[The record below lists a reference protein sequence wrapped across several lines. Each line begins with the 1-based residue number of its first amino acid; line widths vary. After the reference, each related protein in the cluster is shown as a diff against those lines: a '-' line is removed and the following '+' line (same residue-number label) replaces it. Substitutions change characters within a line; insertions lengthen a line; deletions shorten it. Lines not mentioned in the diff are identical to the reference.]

1 MDDQGGTIQIVVT
14 PNCPATESLL
24 DGGQEN
30 ADPNQESSPCLLD
43 PTATAAGSTDCSRS
57 VISHGS
63 SNISY
68 QQRQRRAQWKGIGT
82 TCMWNAFRASFFGLL
97 LLVSGCIVVLVGGCG
112 CVSASPLFG
121 YFGRF
126 HFIFFAQRSGFYS
139 EFPSIEIAV
148 NFNQTVSLVDPESQ
162 KRRVKSSYSYIGPV
176 LIGIGV
182 FVLIG
187 VGVATMEMRDMTAKV
202 FPLTKRPYKKT
213 KLTSEALGTMFQT
226 PTQRIMKEMSAKD
239 KRPERQT
246 SFRTVATQT
255 FRTRLWPWSRL
266 RPSSGRFVFHG
277 RIVLRSCHQ
286 LSTPKSQQS
295 VILPQTSICKRG
307 RRSRCRRRRMLL
319 IHSMAA
325 DSLSA
330 SCPQLDTVS

>member
-1 MDDQGGTIQIVVT
+1 
-14 PNCPATESLL
+14 L
-24 DGGQEN
+24 
-30 ADPNQESSPCLLD
+30 
-43 PTATAAGSTDCSRS
+43 TA
-57 VISHGS
+57 
-63 SNISY
+63 
-68 QQRQRRAQWKGIGT
+68 
-82 TCMWNAFRASFFGLL
+82 
-97 LLVSGCIVVLVGGCG
+97 
-112 CVSASPLFG
+112 
-121 YFGRF
+121 
-126 HFIFFAQRSGFYS
+126 
-139 EFPSIEIAV
+139 
-148 NFNQTVSLVDPESQ
+148 
-162 KRRVKSSYSYIGPV
+162 
-176 LIGIGV
+176 V